1 MLLREVL
8 ARNPFK
14 NRAAWKEIA
23 TELSTL
29 NFPVE
34 PRRVKEIYIDK
45 YFSYVQNFTLTTG

>member
-29 NFPVE
+29 NFQVE
-34 PRRVKEIYIDK
+34 PRRVKEIYILHIDYPK
-45 YFSYVQNFTLTTG
+45 K